1 MIISKLT
8 HKTTAKNIDSF
19 EDLVNTNIKI
29 IVKGDTFVEDF
40 FNSSESSQIA
50 KIRGTNNI

>member
-50 KIRGTNNI
+50 KIRGTENA